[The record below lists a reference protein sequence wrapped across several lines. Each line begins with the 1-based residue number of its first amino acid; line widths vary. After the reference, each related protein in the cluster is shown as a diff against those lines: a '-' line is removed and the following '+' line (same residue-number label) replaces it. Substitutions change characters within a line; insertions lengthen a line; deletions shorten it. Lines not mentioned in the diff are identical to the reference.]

1 MGVTVA
7 IAGASGYAGG
17 ELIRLLAGHPEVTI
31 GALAAA
37 SSAGQPVTALHPQL
51 IGYADRVFVAT
62 DPKVLAEADAV
73 FLALPHGTSA
83 AVVAGLPAGLPV
95 IDLGADFR
103 LTDAAVW
110 ERYYGGTYAGSW
122 PYGLPELPGQREK
135 LTGTTRIAVP
145 GCHAT
150 AVELALAPLLAAGLV
165 EPTDINAVSVTGT
178 SGAGRTSKVE
188 FTSAQ
193 VMGDASAYKV
203 GRHQHTA
210 EILQG
215 LGAAAGSPAS
225 ISFTP
230 VLAPMPRGILATV
243 TARTSAPEA
252 ALREVLDAAYAQEPF
267 VHLLAEGSWP
277 HTGATL
283 GSNSCHLQ
291 VTVDDSAGRV
301 TVVSALDNLVK
312 GAAGQ
317 AIQCLNL
324 ALGFDETTG
333 LPVNGIAP

>member
-17 ELIRLLAGHPEVTI
+17 ELLRLLAGHPEVTV

-51 IGYADRVFVAT
+51 IGYADRTFVAT

-83 AVVAGLPAGLPV
+83 AVVAELPPSVPV

-103 LTDAAVW
+103 LADAAAW
-110 ERYYGGTYAGSW
+110 DSYYGGPYAGSW
-122 PYGLPELPGQREK
+122 PYGLPELPGQRGQ
-135 LTGTTRIAVP
+135 LAGTKRIAVP

-150 AVELALAPLLAAGLV
+150 AVELALAPLLRAGLAD
-165 EPTDINAVSVTGT
+165 PTDITAVSITGT
-178 SGAGRTSKVE
+178 SGGGRTNKID

-193 VMGDASAYKV
+193 IMGDVSAYKV
-203 GRHQHTA
+203 GRHQHSG
-210 EILQG
+210 EIIQG
-215 LGAAAGSPAS
+215 LSAAAGAPAT

-243 TARTSAPEA
+243 TATTTATEA
-252 ALREVLDAAYAQEPF
+252 QLRDVLDAAYADEPF
-267 VHLLAEGSWP
+267 VHLLPEGSWP
-277 HTGATL
+277 HTAATL
-283 GSNSCHLQ
+283 GANTCLLQ
-291 VTVDDSAGRV
+291 VTVDHSTGRAVVISAI
-301 TVVSALDNLVK
+301 DNLVK

-333 LPVNGIAP
+333 LPINGIAP

>member
-17 ELIRLLAGHPEVTI
+17 ELIRLLAGHPEVTL
-31 GALAAA
+31 GPLAAA
-37 SSAGQPVTALHPQL
+37 SSAGQSVVALHPQL
-51 IGYADRVFVAT
+51 IAYADRTFVAT
-62 DPKVLAEADAV
+62 DPKVLAEADV
-73 FLALPHGTSA
+73 VLLALPHGTSA
-83 AVVAGLPAGLPV
+83 AVVAELPARLPV

-103 LTDAAVW
+103 LVEAAVW
-110 ERYYGGTYAGSW
+110 DKYYGGTYAGSW
-122 PYGLPELPGQREK
+122 PYGLPELPGQREQ
-135 LTGTTRIAVP
+135 LAGAHRIAVP

-150 AVELALAPLLAAGLV
+150 AVELALAPLLRAGLV
-165 EPTDINAVSVTGT
+165 EATDITAVSVTGT
-178 SGAGRTSKVE
+178 SGAGRTNKVE

-193 VMGDASAYKV
+193 IMGDVSAYKV
-203 GRHQHTA
+203 GRHQHSG

-215 LGAAAGSPAS
+215 LSAAAGSPAS

-243 TARTSAPEA
+243 TATTTATQA
-252 ALREVLDAAYAQEPF
+252 QLRDVLDAAYADEPF

-301 TVVSALDNLVK
+301 TVISALDNLVK

-324 ALGFDETTG
+324 ALGFDETAG